1 MIGAAGP
8 VLTSLAEITQEDYIA
23 GDIAAGEEQSSVIG

>member
-1 MIGAAGP
+1 MIEQQGP
-8 VLTSLAEITQEDYIA
+8 CWRASAEITQEDYIA